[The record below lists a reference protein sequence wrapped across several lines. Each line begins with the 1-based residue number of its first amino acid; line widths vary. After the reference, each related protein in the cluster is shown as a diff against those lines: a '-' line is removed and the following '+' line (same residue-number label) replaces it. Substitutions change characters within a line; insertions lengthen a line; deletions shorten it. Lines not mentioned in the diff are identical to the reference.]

1 MIGELHRKGDH
12 WVIRYEMGNI
22 CEISLHPDDVNG
34 ILVADIFGS
43 KMEGR
48 EVNFQI
54 TPFIHDTFV
63 AKLIDENDYPEPN
76 ESLKS
81 AKENYDKLFHKS
93 RSIGLSNVDEWD
105 PDYMDGQNEDT
116 WFDELD
122 INPQWKKQLKKY
134 NLSPEVWNVIC
145 QLYNNEKP

>member
-134 NLSPEVWNVIC
+134 NLSPEVWNVLC

>member
-1 MIGELHRKGDH
+1 MIGKLHRKGNH
-12 WVIRYEMGNI
+12 WVIRYEMENS
-22 CEISLHPDDVNG
+22 CEISLHPDDING
-34 ILVADIFGS
+34 ILAADIFGS

-48 EVNFQI
+48 EVEFQI

-63 AKLIDENDYPEPN
+63 AKLIDDDYPEPN

-93 RSIGLSNVDEWD
+93 RSIGPSNVDEWD
-105 PDYMDGQNEDT
+105 PDYMDGKNQDT

-134 NLSPEVWNVIC
+134 NLSPVVWNVIC

>member
-34 ILVADIFGS
+34 ILAANIFGS

-134 NLSPEVWNVIC
+134 NLSPEVWNVLC